1 MYTIRSVTEEAVL
14 LDGITLTHPEAVK
27 SLRLAYAMTFASC
40 QGLTLAGRVRLE
52 VDSVHMTTRHLY
64 VGISRATAA
73 DLVEVV

>member
-1 MYTIRSVTEEAVL
+1 
-14 LDGITLTHPEAVK
+14 
-27 SLRLAYAMTFASC
+27 MTYASC
-40 QGLTLAGRVRLE
+40 QGRTLAGRLRLE